1 MMDNNV
7 LGCKRVA
14 TTALEKRS
22 DKQRL
27 EALTPAFQ
35 DEEQEVTMLLFFF
48 DP

>member
-1 MMDNNV
+1 MMIMCWAVNEWRRQLWRRGRISKD
-7 LGCKRVA
+7 LI
-14 TTALEKRS
+14 
-22 DKQRL
+22 